1 MAEAPATSAATGTPI
16 RGSRKAHVQGSRADL
31 RVPVR
36 EILVG
41 DAGSPGVFR
50 VYDSSGPY
58 TDASV
63 QTDVRRGLPSV
74 RGAWIRERGD
84 VEEYAGAGAT
94 ARPLRARDGAAVTQM
109 HYARR
114 GEVTPEMEFVALRE
128 GVEPTLVR
136 DEVARGR
143 AIIPANVNHPESEPM
158 IIGRSFLVKIN
169 ANIGNSAVKSSIEDE
184 VEKMTWAARWGAD
197 TIMDLST
204 GRDIHT
210 TREWILRNSPVPV
223 GTVPIYQALEKVGGR
238 PRS

>member
-1 MAEAPATSAATGTPI
+1 MAEAPTAEQTTFGAPI
-16 RGSRKAHVQGSRADL
+16 RGSRKAHLQGSRPDL

-36 EILVG
+36 EILLEDG
-41 DAGSPGVFR
+41 DGAGVFR

-58 TDASV
+58 TDPEV
-63 QTDVRRGLPSV
+63 RTDVRVGLPSV

-84 VEEYAGAGAT
+84 VEEYSGAGAT
-94 ARPLRARDGAAVTQM
+94 ARPLRARAGAAVTQM

-114 GEVTPEMEFVALRE
+114 GGVTPEMEFVALRE

-158 IIGRSFLVKIN
+158 IIGRNFLVKIN

-184 VEKMTWAARWGAD
+184 VEKMTWATRWGAD
-197 TIMDLST
+197 TIM
-204 GRDIHT
+204 
-210 TREWILRNSPVPV
+210 
-223 GTVPIYQALEKVGGR
+223 
-238 PRS
+238 